1 MPTIQPQSKR
11 GALIDERNR
20 VEWVMAKTDSF
31 FIRKTL
37 RCPSDSSFEQEEID
51 LGAFVDALGKSV
63 LRCLSVEVIW
73 SDYKGTSLLVDDQ
86 EVAAAQF
93 QITTQTQTAIVR
105 ADDKSLVA
113 SGHIIAGASPCF
125 VGFVGQH
132 YPADN
137 TQVMDT
143 GPQNWTYGYLIG
155 VDSIYLGGSASTVGW
170 DNSEH
175 PYVTVILECQS
186 ETLSQ
191 SAAMALALSQQ

>member
-1 MPTIQPQSKR
+1 
-11 GALIDERNR
+11 
-20 VEWVMAKTDSF
+20 MAKTDSF

-37 RCPSDSSFEQEEID
+37 RCPNDNSFQQEEMD

-63 LRCLSVEVIW
+63 LRVLAVEVIW

-113 SGHIIAGASPCF
+113 SGHLIAGCSPVF
-125 VGFVGQH
+125 VGLVGAH
-132 YPADN
+132 YPSQN
-137 TQVMDT
+137 TQVMDI
-143 GPQNWTYGYLIG
+143 GPQKWTNGYLIG
-155 VDSIYLGGSASTVGW
+155 VDSIYLGGSASVLGW
-170 DNSEH
+170 DNAEY
-175 PYVTVILECQS
+175 PYVTVIMECVS

>member
-1 MPTIQPQSKR
+1 
-11 GALIDERNR
+11 
-20 VEWVMAKTDSF
+20 MAKTDSF

-37 RCPSDSSFEQEEID
+37 RCPNDSSFQQEEMD

-63 LRCLSVEVIW
+63 LRVLAVEVIW

-113 SGHIIAGASPCF
+113 SGHLIAGCSPVF
-125 VGFVGQH
+125 VGLVGAH
-132 YPADN
+132 YPSQN
-137 TQVMDT
+137 TQVMDI
-143 GPQNWTYGYLIG
+143 GPQKWTNGYLIG
-155 VDSIYLGGSASTVGW
+155 VDSIYLGGSASTLGW
-170 DNSEH
+170 DNAEY
-175 PYVTVILECQS
+175 PYVTVILECVS

>member
-1 MPTIQPQSKR
+1 
-11 GALIDERNR
+11 
-20 VEWVMAKTDSF
+20 MAKTDSF

-37 RCPSDSSFEQEEID
+37 RCPNDSSFVQEEID

-63 LRCLSVEVIW
+63 LRVLACEVVW

-86 EVAAAQF
+86 EVAAAQY
-93 QITTQTQTAIVR
+93 QLTTQTQTAIVR

-113 SGHIIAGASPCF
+113 SGHIICGASSIF
-125 VGFVGQH
+125 VAVGAH

-143 GPQNWTYGYLIG
+143 GPQAWSNGYLIG
-155 VDSIYLGGSASTVGW
+155 VDSIYLGGSASTLGW
-170 DNSEH
+170 DSDNY
-175 PYVTVILECQS
+175 PYVTVILECVS

>member
-1 MPTIQPQSKR
+1 MPTTQGHSNR
-11 GALIDERNR
+11 GAPFDIECA
-20 VEWVMAKTDSF
+20 VGSSMPKTDSF

-37 RCPSDSSFEQEEID
+37 RCPNDNSFNQEELD

-63 LRCLSVEVIW
+63 LRCLAVEVVW

-113 SGHIIAGASPCF
+113 SGHIIAGASPIF
-125 VGFVGQH
+125 QIAGQH

-137 TQVMDT
+137 TQIFDM
-143 GPQNWTYGYLIG
+143 GPQRWTNGYLIG
-155 VDSIYLGGSASTVGW
+155 VDSIYLGGSASLDW
-170 DNSEH
+170 DDSNF
-175 PYVTVILECQS
+175 PYVTVIMECIS